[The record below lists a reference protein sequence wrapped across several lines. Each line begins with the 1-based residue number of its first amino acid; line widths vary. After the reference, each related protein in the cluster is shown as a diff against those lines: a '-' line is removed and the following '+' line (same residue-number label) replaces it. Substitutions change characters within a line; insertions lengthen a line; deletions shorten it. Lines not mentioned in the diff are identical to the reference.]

1 MKTEF
6 LDGLTRLLAS
16 VSANT
21 INKPLPEYSS
31 WDTVVPL
38 TKRDVD
44 NDTSLE
50 SPYVITTELGELIT
64 VFDLQGV
71 FQIVGA
77 DHYANM
83 LDELSKLLRPLCQ
96 KYGHEFWFSYEED
109 PDRAYD
115 ELARIVAPQILAS
128 KKMGLNV
135 GDLIRE
141 RISKNASRCH
151 FEQNLL
157 VLKTGLLALTKETV
171 KDEQSEKLRKT
182 KGL

>member
-128 KKMGLNV
+128 KKWGSMLATSSGNEFQKCQQMPLRAKLACTEDRTSGTDQ
-135 GDLIRE
+135 GDGQR
-141 RISKNASRCH
+141 RAK
-151 FEQNLL
+151 
-157 VLKTGLLALTKETV
+157 
-171 KDEQSEKLRKT
+171 
-182 KGL
+182 